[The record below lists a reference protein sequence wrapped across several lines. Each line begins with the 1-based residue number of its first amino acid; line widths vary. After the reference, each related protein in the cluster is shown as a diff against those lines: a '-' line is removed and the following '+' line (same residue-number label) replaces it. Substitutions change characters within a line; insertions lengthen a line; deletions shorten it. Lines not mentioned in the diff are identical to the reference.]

1 MGMRQMTF
9 DIPEEIAEQF
19 CSDVPAS
26 ERSAYVTKK
35 LQRPASR
42 LSLTEEQWDA
52 AAKAANAD
60 EQLNADIEEWQA
72 FSDPIE
78 EPWNAPSPR

>member
-9 DIPEEIAEQF
+9 DIPDDVAERF
-19 CSDVPAS
+19 SGVVPAS
-26 ERSAYVTKK
+26 EQSTVVAK
-35 LQRPASR
+35 LLRRASR
-42 LSLTEEQWDA
+42 QTLTEEQWDEA
-52 AAKAANAD
+52 ANAANAD
-60 EQLNADIEEWQA
+60 AQLNADIEEWQA

>member
-9 DIPEEIAEQF
+9 EIPGEVAERFVSQVPAAEQ
-19 CSDVPAS
+19 SNLVANL
-26 ERSAYVTKK
+26 
-35 LQRPASR
+35 LQRHVSR
-42 LSLTEEQWDA
+42 PTLTEEQWDA
-52 AAKAANAD
+52 ACEAANAD
-60 EQLNADIEEWQA
+60 ETLNADIEEWQA